1 MLKISNKLIVLF
13 LFFLVVSACSSGDSS
28 GPTLVEVSS
37 DEESVDF
44 EEENDDEEED
54 SDEEEADNEVAEFI
68 PPELPDL
75 PDPEISSSKWNQV
88 NGPFGGTVTSLF
100 KTVDGYWATTTDNS
114 GFADSNLY
122 FIDKETF
129 TWELKKTIGGNMA
142 GVVVGKHNPDGVAFI
157 TEASNTSDSKLF
169 ISLDKGLTWTE
180 TNPVGNFEPGV
191 VEYTGIAIDKT
202 MDFLYV
208 AGRYLPF
215 GEDCEDDENGDCSPI
230 ENSAVYISPD
240 WGDQWTRTN
249 PVPKGVFEEIELEE
263 GQELDEEEIDRIETV
278 YVDPQNPSIIFVGTD
293 NLVAKTE
300 DSGETW
306 KIVSESFH
314 RSDVNGIAIHPEN
327 SDVVYVRVGKYT
339 FADCF
344 NLEDEDPDYEEDVAR
359 YCAGIY
365 RSVDGGSSWVLLDG
379 VSGDPSEGGVYVDDF
394 NENVVYSVFSRVTFI
409 SKDGGNSSEEF
420 LSTSEHPIIPD
431 VGVEIIMTGENS
443 TEVIMAGLQG
453 VYRTYDEGSS
463 WIETNTGFVGS
474 EVVDIAT
481 ATDGTMYAT
490 TYNIG
495 IFKSIDNGK
504 NWGFASFGIK
514 NWYGMQLAP
523 HPIDP
528 DIVFATFGG
537 GVYKSENAGGSWE
550 IIGGADLCDDP
561 EPGGGNCH
569 YHGIIV
575 ETESPYKVLVG
586 SGGDQSAKRGV
597 GITGSENLGESWR
610 NSDDGFTRDVHV
622 SKLVIDP
629 NNSDVFYATTQ
640 GQTDYTDKIG
650 DGAGVFKS
658 VDRGSSWEQINNG
671 LNTLETNVLVVD
683 PNDSNTLYLGTD
695 DDGLYKSTNGG
706 ANWTQLNVPQIS
718 EPFGVGDIAVDPK
731 DSNMLYLA
739 TVDYFRLAGDRGAL
753 GDFGVY
759 KSTDGGTTWEDF
771 NKGLLH
777 PGVFSLE
784 LNPETRILYAGTR
797 AGGVYWISLDD

>member
-1 MLKISNKLIVLF
+1 MLNKNKSLLIF
-13 LFFLVVSACSSGDSS
+13 LLLMLMISACSDTDGSS
-28 GPTLVEVSS
+28 PNLVEISS
-37 DEESVDF
+37 EDENKVI
-44 EEENDDEEED
+44 DEEEKED
-54 SDEEEADNEVAEFI
+54 STDEEFENNEDSKEEEFKYT
-68 PPELPDL
+68 PPVLPDL
-75 PDPEISSSKWNQV
+75 PDPILGTSEWNQV

-142 GVVVGKHNPDGVAFI
+142 GVVVGEQWPDRVAFI

-180 TNPVGNFEPGV
+180 SNPGG

-240 WGDQWTRTN
+240 WGDMWNRTN
-249 PVPKGVFEEIELEE
+249 PIPKGVFEEIELEE
-263 GQELDEEEIDRIETV
+263 GQELEEEEIDRIETL
-278 YVDPQNPSIIFVGTD
+278 YLDPQNQSIIFVGTN

-300 DSGETW
+300 DAGETW
-306 KIVSESFH
+306 KVVSESFH

-327 SDVVYVRVGKYT
+327 SDIVYVRVGRYT

-344 NLEDEDPDYEEDVAR
+344 NLEDEDPDYEENVAR

-365 RSVDGGSSWVLLDG
+365 RSVDGGSSWDLLDG

-394 NENVVYSVFSRVTFI
+394 RENVIYSVFSRVTYI

-495 IFKSIDNGK
+495 IFKSIDGGK
-504 NWGFASFGIK
+504 NWRFSSYGIK
-514 NWYGMQLAP
+514 NWYGMQLAT
-523 HPIDP
+523 HPVNP
-528 DIVFATFGG
+528 DIIFATFNG
-537 GVYKSENAGGSWE
+537 GVYKSINAGQSWDVV
-550 IIGGADLCDDP
+550 GGYELCEEDF
-561 EPGGGNCH
+561 ESSGNCH
-569 YHGIIV
+569 YHGIII
-575 ETESPYKVLVG
+575 EKEAPYRVLVG
-586 SGGDQSAKRGV
+586 SGGDQYAKEGA
-597 GITGSENLGESWR
+597 GLSGSDDSGESWR
-610 NSDDGFTRDVHV
+610 NSNDGFVRDVHV
-622 SKLVIDP
+622 SKLIIDP
-629 NNSDVFYATTQ
+629 NDNDVFYATTQ
-640 GQTDYTDKIG
+640 GTTEYTDKVG

-658 VDRGSSWEQINNG
+658 TDRGESWKKINNG

-683 PNDSNTLYLGTD
+683 PNNSQILYLGTD
-695 DDGLYKSTNGG
+695 DDGLYKSTDGG
-706 ANWTQLNVPQIS
+706 NSWDKLDVSAITQS
-718 EPFGVGDIAVDPK
+718 FGVGDIVVDPK
-731 DSNMLYLA
+731 NSNNIYLG
-739 TVDYFRLAGDRGAL
+739 TVDYFRLAQDRGVL
-753 GDFGVY
+753 GDFGIFA
-759 KSTDGGTTWEDF
+759 SNDGGLTWREF
-771 NKGLLH
+771 NSGLRHL
-777 PGVFSLE
+777 GVFTLE
-784 LNPETRILYAGTR
+784 LNPDTRILYAGTR
-797 AGGVYWISLDD
+797 AGGVYWIDLNG